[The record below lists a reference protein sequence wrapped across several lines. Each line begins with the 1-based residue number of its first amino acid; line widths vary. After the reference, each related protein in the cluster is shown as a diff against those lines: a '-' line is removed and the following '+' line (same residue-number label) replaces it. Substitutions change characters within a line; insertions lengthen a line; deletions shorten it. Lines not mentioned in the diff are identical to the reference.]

1 MQSAPDTPSS
11 HCGRCGAPQCGAPL
25 RPQDV
30 RGFKQGCRHFPS
42 PGGRRTHPP
51 GITRENATLRWDLH
65 RAVKEAF
72 DANGISIPFPQTDM
86 HLHVPDSGKAADHAA
101 IPVLTGDDTKRR
113 RDAIDYASGD
123 QGADEPEGGG
133 SERG

>member
-11 HCGRCGAPQCGAPL
+11 HCGRCGAPLCGAPL

-51 GITRENATLRWDLH
+51 GITRENATLRYMSARSTKLH
-65 RAVKEAF
+65 MRAHRKPYWKNSRFVVAAVSGCNNPNLKQ
-72 DANGISIPFPQTDM
+72 GI
-86 HLHVPDSGKAADHAA
+86 
-101 IPVLTGDDTKRR
+101 
-113 RDAIDYASGD
+113 
-123 QGADEPEGGG
+123 
-133 SERG
+133 

>member
-11 HCGRCGAPQCGAPL
+11 HCGRCGAPLCGAPL

-51 GITRENATLRWDLH
+51 GITRENATLRLGLIVVPTNLRYTHDWLH
-65 RAVKEAF
+65 RSAV
-72 DANGISIPFPQTDM
+72 
-86 HLHVPDSGKAADHAA
+86 
-101 IPVLTGDDTKRR
+101 
-113 RDAIDYASGD
+113 
-123 QGADEPEGGG
+123 
-133 SERG
+133 